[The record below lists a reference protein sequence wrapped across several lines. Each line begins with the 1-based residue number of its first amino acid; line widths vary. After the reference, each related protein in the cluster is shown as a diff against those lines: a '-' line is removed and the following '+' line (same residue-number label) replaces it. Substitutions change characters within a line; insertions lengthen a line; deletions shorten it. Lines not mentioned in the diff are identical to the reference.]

1 MDKIDRAMLLK
12 MMDDDQDQETQNQ
25 AVDLAKKDENIE
37 FWIQPDGYK
46 YSWDNCARVIIEKKD
61 KELAPYM
68 SLLLKWLQDLN
79 WPGAL
84 LVLERLKHVEPKF
97 IIRDLEKTINEAT
110 QNNDLSWIEFL
121 SELTESKTILEGLD
135 ENVKK
140 TLLDLKS
147 Y

>member
-68 SLLLKWLQDLN
+68 SLLASRFKLARCITCLRTFK
-79 WPGAL
+79 A
-84 LVLERLKHVEPKF
+84 R
-97 IIRDLEKTINEAT
+97 
-110 QNNDLSWIEFL
+110 
-121 SELTESKTILEGLD
+121 
-135 ENVKK
+135 
-140 TLLDLKS
+140 
-147 Y
+147 

>member
-1 MDKIDRAMLLK
+1 
-12 MMDDDQDQETQNQ
+12 
-25 AVDLAKKDENIE
+25 
-37 FWIQPDGYK
+37 
-46 YSWDNCARVIIEKKD
+46 
-61 KELAPYM
+61 M

-97 IIRDLEKTINEAT
+97 IIRDLEKAINEAT
-110 QNNDLSWIEFL
+110 QNNDLAWIEFL

-140 TLLDLKS
+140 TLLDLK
-147 Y
+147 

>member
-1 MDKIDRAMLLK
+1 M
-12 MMDDDQDQETQNQ
+12 
-25 AVDLAKKDENIE
+25 DENIE

-97 IIRDLEKTINEAT
+97 IIRDLEKTVNEAT
-110 QNNDLSWIEFL
+110 QNNDLAWIEFL

-140 TLLDLKS
+140 TLLDLK
-147 Y
+147 

>member
-1 MDKIDRAMLLK
+1 M
-12 MMDDDQDQETQNQ
+12 
-25 AVDLAKKDENIE
+25 
-37 FWIQPDGYK
+37 
-46 YSWDNCARVIIEKKD
+46 IIEKKD

-97 IIRDLEKTINEAT
+97 IIRDLEKAINEAT
-110 QNNDLSWIEFL
+110 QNNDLAWIEFL

-140 TLLDLKS
+140 TLLDLK
-147 Y
+147 